1 MPNTEMIANKET
13 QRDYGTD
20 CRQCQRY
27 KTLGDVCVVE
37 HGKKFLWEFC
47 KDFEPEIVLPDY
59 KELMRSVRTDMA
71 TERRKEKEKKQR
83 ERRKKQKEREAAQEE
98 RRKNRR
104 VRLARKRRL
113 EKKREERR
121 KERSKSKAAEES

>member
-1 MPNTEMIANKET
+1 MLANENVR
-13 QRDYGTD
+13 RDYGTD
-20 CRQCQRY
+20 CRQCERY

-59 KELMRSVRTDMA
+59 KELMRSVKNDMA
-71 TERRKEKEKKQR
+71 TEKRKEKEKKQR
-83 ERRKKQKEREAAQEE
+83 ERKKKQKVREALKEE
-98 RRKNRR
+98 KRRKKRA
-104 VRLARKRRL
+104 RLARKRRL

-121 KERSKSKAAEES
+121 KARLAKKESAAEES